1 MMRNV
6 VISIFVAAAYSLNAT
21 AQLTHAQIEAQVA
34 KTLSKM
40 TLEEKIGQMTQ
51 LVTDL
56 FGNTDAQG
64 VFHINKA
71 KADSIFS
78 TYKIGSV
85 LNAPNSTA
93 PTTQQWEEII
103 GDLQRS
109 SMKQIGI
116 PCLFGLDQNHGSTY
130 TQGGTM
136 FPQII
141 NIGATFNRD
150 IARRAAEA
158 TAYETRAISV
168 PWTFNPTIDLGR
180 DARWP
185 RIYEN
190 FGEDCYVNAEMARA
204 QVIGFQGPASYT
216 VSSTCAGTGT
226 LDQQHI
232 GVSLKHYMGYGV
244 PWTGKDRTPAYIA
257 PATLREKHFA
267 PFLAG
272 IQAGAHSIMV
282 NSASINGLPVHA
294 NRELLTTW
302 LKEQTGWDG
311 VVITDWADVNNLYT
325 REMVARDK
333 KDALRIAINAGIDMI
348 MEPYNADACLLL
360 KELVEEGKVPMSRI
374 DDAASRVLRMK
385 YRLDLFEHPTQRLK
399 DYPKFGGEEFAQL
412 ALEGAV
418 ESIVLLKNAPFTT
431 HRSAE
436 GRLLPAGRKNA
447 QSATPILPIEK
458 GKKILVTGPNA
469 NQMRCLN
476 GGWTYTWQG
485 NRTDE
490 FAAQFNTIYEA
501 CCNEFGKDNV
511 TLCQGVTYNE
521 RGSYWAENVDNA
533 QCTIHNAQLVEG
545 SKLQKAA
552 EACDIIVAC
561 IGENS
566 YTETPGNLTDLTLS
580 ENQRNLVKALAKT
593 GKPLVLVLNEGRPR
607 IIADIVPLAQA
618 VVDILLPGNYGGDA
632 LAGLLSGRYNFSGR
646 LPYTYPSEINS
657 LNNYDFKKS
666 EEVGTMAGAYD
677 YNAKITQ
684 QWGFGFG
691 LSYTTFE
698 YSNLQVTALDGSA
711 VKTHFTKDDVLTVS
725 VDVTNT
731 GNRAGKESVLLYSSD
746 LIASLVPDGR
756 RLRNFE
762 KIELQPGET
771 RTVSFKLPAADLA
784 FVGYDGRWTLEEGDF
799 NLTIDKLT
807 TKIVCDQ
814 TYTWDAPNRIGK

>member
-1 MMRNV
+1 MRNI
-6 VISIFVAAAYSLNAT
+6 VIAILVAAAYSLQAT
-21 AQLTHAQIEAQVA
+21 AQDTRSRIEAQVA
-34 KTLSKM
+34 KTLSKL
-40 TLEEKIGQMTQ
+40 TLEEKVGQMTQ

-56 FGNTDAQG
+56 FGDSDAQG
-64 VFHINKA
+64 VFHVSKA
-71 KADSIFS
+71 KADSLFGI
-78 TYKIGSV
+78 YKIGSV

-93 PTTQQWEEII
+93 PTAQQWEEII
-103 GDLQRS
+103 GDLQRLS
-109 SMKQIGI
+109 LKHIGV

-136 FPQII
+136 FPQTI

-168 PWTFNPTIDLGR
+168 PWTFNPTVDLGR

-190 FGEDCYVNAEMARA
+190 FGEDCYVNAEMAKA
-204 QVIGFQGPASYT
+204 QVTGFQGAPAYN
-216 VSSTCAGTGT
+216 VSPTSAGTGT

-272 IQAGAHSIMV
+272 IQTGAHSVMV
-282 NSASINGLPVHA
+282 NSTSINGLPVHA
-294 NRELLTTW
+294 NHELLTTW

-311 VVITDWADVNNLYT
+311 VVITDWADINNLYT

-333 KDALRIAINAGIDMI
+333 KDALRIAINAGIDLI
-348 MEPYNADACLLL
+348 MEPYNADACVLL

-374 DDAASRVLRMK
+374 DDAVSRVLRMK
-385 YRLDLFEHPTQRLK
+385 YRLDLFDHPTQRLK
-399 DYPKFGGEEFAQL
+399 DYPKFGGQEFAQL
-412 ALEGAV
+412 ALEGAI
-418 ESIVLLKNAPFTT
+418 ESIVLLKNGK
-431 HRSAE
+431 AE
-436 GRLLPAGRKNA
+436 GAAATLLPLA
-447 QSATPILPIEK
+447 K
-458 GKKILVTGPNA
+458 GTKILLTGPNA

-511 TLCQGVTYNE
+511 TLCQGITYNE
-521 RGSYWAENVDNA
+521 RGRYSSENKPD
-533 QCTIHNAQLVEG
+533 ID
-545 SKLQKAA
+545 AA
-552 EACDIIVAC
+552 VSAAATADVIVAC

-566 YTETPGNLTDLTLS
+566 YTESPGNLTDLTLS

-593 GKPLVLVLNEGRPR
+593 GKPIVLVLNEGRPR

-632 LAGLLSGRYNFSGR
+632 LAGLLAGRYNFSGR

-666 EEVGTMAGAYD
+666 EETGTMAGAYD

-684 QWGFGFG
+684 QWGFGTG
-691 LSYTTFE
+691 LSYTAFD
-698 YSNLQVTALDGSA
+698 YRNLRVDKQ
-711 VKTHFTKDDVLTVS
+711 HFTKDDMLTVS

-746 LIASLVPDGR
+746 LIASMVPDGR
-756 RLRNFE
+756 RLRNFD
-762 KIELQPGET
+762 KIELQPGEK
-771 RTVSFKLPAADLA
+771 RTVSFQLPAADLA
-784 FVGYDGRWTLEEGDF
+784 FVGYDGRWTLEEGEF
-799 NLTIDKLT
+799 MLTVGKLT
-807 TKIVCDQ
+807 AKIVCDK
-814 TYTWDAPNRIGK
+814 TYTWDNPNRIGK